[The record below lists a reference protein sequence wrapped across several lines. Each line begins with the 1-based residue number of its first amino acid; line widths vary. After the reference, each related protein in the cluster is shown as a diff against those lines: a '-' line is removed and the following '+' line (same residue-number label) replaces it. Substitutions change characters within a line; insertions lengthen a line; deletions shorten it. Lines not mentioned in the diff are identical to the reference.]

1 MKYLLILGVFLNV
14 LSGCKRNLTPTKS
27 SVEDEQR
34 YNYEED
40 LSLVRPKYE
49 PRPAEKS
56 IAEPITPP
64 TKNYLPQDEPPHI
77 NARVE
82 SVIDRIAVKNK
93 AKTSER
99 GYRIQIFSGNNRGEY
114 EQARGYILQYFPSL
128 ETYVSYS
135 QPTYKLKVGDF
146 ISKAD
151 AESYLSSLQS
161 RFIAAKIIYD
171 NVNYQ
176 KALTVK

>member
-1 MKYLLILGVFLNV
+1 MKYLLILGVFLTV

-27 SVEDEQR
+27 SLEDEQM
-34 YNYEED
+34 YNYKED

-49 PRPAEKS
+49 PRPVEKD
-56 IAEPITPP
+56 ARAPTPP
-64 TKNYLPQDEPPHI
+64 ASKYLPQDEPPHI
-77 NARVE
+77 NAKVE
-82 SVIDRIAVKNK
+82 LVIDKIAAKNK

-99 GYRIQIFSGNNRGEY
+99 GYRIQIFSGNNRSEY
-114 EQARGYILQYFPSL
+114 EQARGYVLQYFPSL

-146 ISKAD
+146 LSKAD
-151 AESYLSSLQS
+151 AESFLSSLQP
-161 RFIAAKIIYD
+161 RFVAAKIIYD
-171 NVNYQ
+171 NVNYR

>member
-1 MKYLLILGVFLNV
+1 MKYLLILNVFLTV

-27 SVEDEQR
+27 SVEDQQI

-49 PRPAEKS
+49 PHLVEKGAPA
-56 IAEPITPP
+56 PIPP
-64 TKNYLPQDEPPHI
+64 ASKYVPQDEPLHI
-77 NARVE
+77 NAKVE
-82 SVIDRIAVKNK
+82 LVIDKIATKNK

-99 GYRIQIFSGNNRGEY
+99 GYRIQIFSGNNRSEY
-114 EQARGYILQYFPSL
+114 EQARGYVLQYFPSL

-146 ISKAD
+146 LSKAD
-151 AESYLSSLQS
+151 AESFLSSLQS
-161 RFIAAKIIYD
+161 RFVAAKIIYD
-171 NVNYQ
+171 NVNYR

>member
-1 MKYLLILGVFLNV
+1 MKYLLTFGVFLLL
-14 LSGCKRNLTPTKS
+14 LSGCKRSITPTK

-49 PRPAEKS
+49 ARPAEKEAPATS
-56 IAEPITPP
+56 TAPV
-64 TKNYLPQDEPPHI
+64 KKYVSGDEPPHI
-77 NARVE
+77 NAQVE
-82 SVIDRIAVKNK
+82 DVIDKIAVRNK
-93 AKTSER
+93 TKTSER
-99 GYRIQIFSGNNRGEY
+99 GYRIQIFSGNNKTEY
-114 EQARGYILQYFPSL
+114 ERARGYVLQYFPNL

-146 ISKAD
+146 ISKAA
-151 AESYLSSLQS
+151 AENYLASLQS
-161 RFIAAKIIYD
+161 RFVAAKIIYD

>member
-1 MKYLLILGVFLNV
+1 
-14 LSGCKRNLTPTKS
+14 
-27 SVEDEQR
+27 VEDQQI

-49 PRPAEKS
+49 PHLVEKGAPA
-56 IAEPITPP
+56 PIPP
-64 TKNYLPQDEPPHI
+64 ASKYVPQDEPLHI
-77 NARVE
+77 NAKVE
-82 SVIDRIAVKNK
+82 LVIDKIATKNK

-99 GYRIQIFSGNNRGEY
+99 GYRIQIFSGNNRSEY
-114 EQARGYILQYFPSL
+114 EQARGYVLQYFPSL

-146 ISKAD
+146 LSKAD
-151 AESYLSSLQS
+151 AESFLSSLQS
-161 RFIAAKIIYD
+161 RFVAAKIIYD
-171 NVNYQ
+171 NVNYR